1 MRKVLIASV
10 GALLVLF
17 LATPGFP
24 DQGTAA
30 VQASGDITLKF
41 GLMHE
46 IEFEV
51 RDNYDL
57 DNGLTDGC
65 ARAVTTGN
73 DCSGAGIGR
82 EVSRDGFI
90 EQETRLIIE
99 GSQGDVWKA
108 RIALDSEEDWEAER
122 FVVGIERAWADIKLY
137 DTPVHVRAGLLGP
150 DGLDPFSLVWYGDEK
165 TGVKVYA
172 THGNISWSIWY
183 IKEDE
188 TSNDGG
194 TTSGRD
200 GDQDYYMAR
209 VDLDFGAFQV
219 SPAIGYVRNRNTID
233 DSRFA
238 TGLASI
244 DTFGSDFHNF
254 RTASSTADGSNT
266 GGGVTVD
273 ESVVYPGVIAKGT
286 FGPVSFVGEVFGA
299 FGEIGDDS
307 AVDAQ
312 RNQDVAA
319 YLVAVDVG
327 VKLGA
332 WTPHAGIIW
341 ASGDDNPHDDD
352 AEAWAPIESDNDNLL
367 GMRGIVMD
375 DDLDVIGISEDAIT
389 AENVAPAARQYFT
402 QPGLIA
408 LFVGLKGRP
417 TKKIVTDMNVVYFQ
431 WDMEKQWEYVNGMV
445 TTTTCNNGGSP
456 TQTSS
461 QQGVCAN
468 SNFTNAVAD
477 GSGLISTVDDE
488 LGWEING
495 AVTYSYN
502 KHVTLTLSAAVFFP
516 GDGAEV
522 VAQCANHAGGGYLL
536 SGDAQNGC
544 SDGAD
549 PQGIE
554 ISTVA
559 GIARADDEAFNT
571 EVELNVEF

>member
-1 MRKVLIASV
+1 MRKVSIASM
-10 GALLVLF
+10 GLLLVLF
-17 LATPGFP
+17 LATPGHP

-65 ARAVTTGN
+65 PRAAITGN
-73 DCSGAGIGR
+73 DCSGLGIGR
-82 EVSRDGFI
+82 EPDRDGFI

-108 RIALDSEEDWEAER
+108 RVALEAEADWEPEQFA
-122 FVVGIERAWADIKLY
+122 VGIERAWADIKLY
-137 DTPVHVRAGLLGP
+137 DTPVHVRAGLMGP
-150 DGLDPFSLVWYGDEK
+150 DELDPFDLVWYGDEK

-188 TSNDGG
+188 VANDNGA
-194 TTSGRD
+194 TSGRD

-209 VDLDFGAFQV
+209 VDLDFGTFQV
-219 SPAIGYVRNRNTID
+219 SPAVGYVRNRNTTTD
-233 DSRFA
+233 TRFA
-238 TGLASI
+238 TGLASV
-244 DTFGSDFHNF
+244 DAFGSDFHNF

-273 ESVVYPGVIAKGT
+273 EGVVYPGIIAKGT

-319 YLVAVDVG
+319 YLVAADVG

-332 WTPHAGIIW
+332 WTPHAGVIW

-367 GMRGIVMD
+367 GMRGIIMD
-375 DDLDVIGISEDAIT
+375 DDVDVLGISDDAIT
-389 AENVAPAARQYFT
+389 AENVAPGARQYFT
-402 QPGLIA
+402 QPGIIA

-417 TKKIVTDMNVVYFQ
+417 TKKIATDMNVVYFQ
-431 WDMEKQWEYVNGMV
+431 WDMEKQWEYVDGMV
-445 TTTTCNNGGSP
+445 TTNNCVP
-456 TQTSS
+456 NQTQA

-468 SNFTNAVAD
+468 SNFTSAVAD

-502 KHVTLTLSAAVFFP
+502 KHVTLTVSAAVFFP

-522 VAQCANHAGGGYLL
+522 VAQCANNAGGGWLL
-536 SGDAQNGC
+536 GGATQNGC
-544 SDGAD
+544 VD
-549 PQGIE
+549 PGGTINGIE